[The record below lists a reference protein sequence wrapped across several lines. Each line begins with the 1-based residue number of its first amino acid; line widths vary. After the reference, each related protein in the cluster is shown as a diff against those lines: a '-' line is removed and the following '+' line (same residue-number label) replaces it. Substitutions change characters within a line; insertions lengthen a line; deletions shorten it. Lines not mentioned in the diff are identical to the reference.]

1 MDVVLKQYKMRY
13 LKQYKIH
20 VGKNQ
25 YSFKLTAEVFD
36 IPTNAVWN
44 SSLIQKFEQKL

>member
-1 MDVVLKQYKMRY
+1 MDVVLKQYKTVQNEV
-13 LKQYKIH
+13 LETVLKIH

-36 IPTNAVWN
+36 IPTNAV
-44 SSLIQKFEQKL
+44 